1 LALQNVLVYVLV
13 NIMASVGKYDK
24 SSPFFYA
31 AFTDPLGRRLK
42 KSTGQTSKSRALEV
56 ARTWEKASE
65 EARQQRLTEARARE
79 VISELMR
86 SVGGESLTVFTV
98 EQWFDHF
105 VNQKKKSRAAA
116 TAKRHAQTMRD
127 FMEFLG
133 HRAKLNIAAITS
145 RDIASFRDHR
155 HSLGL
160 APATLNI
167 DVAILSSAFNAAL
180 RQGHIS
186 VNPCLA
192 IEPLKN
198 KPQRKGVFTPE
209 QVAALLKTAES
220 DWRSLIMVAFY
231 TGQRLLDCANLRWR
245 DVDLVSDIKTIRFQ
259 VRKSGAEIVTVI
271 HPSLENYLLS
281 LSAPE
286 TDDEYIFPTLAERRS
301 SVLSNQFRKI
311 MERAHLEHREI
322 RKRISKGGRSVAA
335 LSFHSLRHSFSSIL
349 ANAGVSEE
357 RRMAL
362 TGHRSRDMHQRYSH
376 HELEQL
382 QKAVAL
388 LPTL

>member
-1 LALQNVLVYVLV
+1 
-13 NIMASVGKYDK
+13 MASVGKYDK
-24 SSPFFYA
+24 NSPFWYA

-65 EARQQRLTEARARE
+65 EAKGLRLTEARARE
-79 VISELMR
+79 VISELMQ

-98 EQWFDHF
+98 EQWFEHF
-105 VNQKKKSRAAA
+105 VKGKKKSRSAA
-116 TAKRHAQTMRD
+116 TGKRHEQMMRE

-155 HSLGL
+155 HALGL
-160 APATLNI
+160 APATVNI
-167 DVAILSSAFNAAL
+167 DVAILSAAFNAAL
-180 RQGHIS
+180 RQGHVT

-198 KPQRKGVFTPE
+198 KPHRKGVFSKE
-209 QVAALLKTAES
+209 QVAALLKAAKG
-220 DWRSLIMVAFY
+220 DWRGMIMVAFY
-231 TGQRLLDCANLRWR
+231 SGQRLLDCANLRWR

-259 VRKSGAEIVTVI
+259 VRKTGAEIVSVV
-271 HPSLENYLLS
+271 HAALEDYLLS
-281 LSAPE
+281 LPTPE
-286 TDDEYIFPTLAERRS
+286 TDDEFLFPTLAGRS
-301 SVLSNQFRKI
+301 APVLSHQFRKL
-311 MERAHLEHREI
+311 MEQARIEQRIIRE
-322 RKRISKGGRSVAA
+322 RTSQGGRSVNA

-349 ANAGVSEE
+349 ANAGISEE

-362 TGHRSRDMHQRYSH
+362 TGHTTRDVHQKYTH
-376 HELEQL
+376 HQLEQL
-382 QKAVAL
+382 RDAISV

>member
-1 LALQNVLVYVLV
+1 
-13 NIMASVGKYDK
+13 MASVGKYDK
-24 SSPFFYA
+24 NSPFWYA

-65 EARQQRLTEARARE
+65 EAKGLRLTEARARE
-79 VISELMR
+79 VISELMQ

-98 EQWFDHF
+98 EQWFEHF
-105 VNQKKKSRAAA
+105 VKGKKKSRSAA
-116 TAKRHAQTMRD
+116 TGKRHEQMMRE

-155 HSLGL
+155 HALGL
-160 APATLNI
+160 APATVNI
-167 DVAILSSAFNAAL
+167 DVAILSAAFNAAL
-180 RQGHIS
+180 RQGHVT

-198 KPQRKGVFTPE
+198 KPHRKGVFSKE
-209 QVAALLKTAES
+209 QVAALLKAAKG
-220 DWRSLIMVAFY
+220 DWRGMIMVAFY
-231 TGQRLLDCANLRWR
+231 SGQRLLDCANLRWR
-245 DVDLVSDIKTIRFQ
+245 DIDLVSDIKTIRFQ
-259 VRKSGAEIVTVI
+259 VRKTGAEIVSVV
-271 HPSLENYLLS
+271 HAALEDYLLS
-281 LSAPE
+281 LPTPE
-286 TDDEYIFPTLAERRS
+286 TDDEFLFPTLAGRS
-301 SVLSNQFRKI
+301 APVLSHQFRKL
-311 MERAHLEHREI
+311 MEQARIEQRIIRE
-322 RKRISKGGRSVAA
+322 RTSQGGRSVNA

-349 ANAGVSEE
+349 ANAGISEE

-362 TGHRSRDMHQRYSH
+362 TGHTTRDVHQKYTH
-376 HELEQL
+376 HQLEQL
-382 QKAVAL
+382 RDAISV